1 MGRVVGHYDALGW
14 SVSGVCH
21 LVVLGG
27 MVAYASMESPYT
39 FDIQSGK
46 AAIEL
51 TASMEARREKPET
64 VVDVAAEVEPEPLDE
79 SVMLDPEAS
88 RPLEVAV
95 AELPFA
101 KKQAVETPPEDPK
114 EETPP
119 EPEPAET
126 PQAANE
132 SVASPASQ
140 AIVGADVDEEPRQL
154 SSNLPP
160 AYPPDAYARR
170 VEGSP
175 NVRAL
180 IGTDGAVKQVW
191 LHESCGHASLD
202 RYALDAVSRWRF
214 TPGRKGG
221 VPVECQRLFRVNFYF

>member
-1 MGRVVGHYDALGW
+1 M
-14 SVSGVCH
+14 CH

-27 MVAYASMESPYT
+27 IVAFTSMESTYT

-51 TASMEARREKPET
+51 TASMEAKRERPEAI
-64 VVDVAAEVEPEPLDE
+64 VEVAAEV
-79 SVMLDPEAS
+79 DPEAQDES
-88 RPLEVAV
+88 LVPDPEPSEPLEVAV
-95 AELPFA
+95 AELPSA
-101 KKQAVETPPEDPK
+101 TKQAVETPPEDPK

-119 EPEPAET
+119 EPDPTEA
-126 PQAANE
+126 PQAAND

-140 AIVGADVDEEPRQL
+140 AMVGADVDEEPRKL

-160 AYPPDAYARR
+160 AYPPDAYAQR

-214 TPGRKGG
+214 SPGRKRGM
-221 VPVECQRLFRVNFYF
+221 PVECQRLFRVNFYF